1 MMDSQL
7 PLVDLRSTAAYQVG
21 HYAFAAHLPWPAL
34 QDRLNELPERP
45 ASLQLLG
52 SATVLQE
59 ASEFLIAKGY
69 QIVSQMTDIEYEKT
83 VQKQPGL
90 VVLGLDSR
98 PLWQPTPLL
107 KTFIETLDDQTGRD
121 LFGDDITPPLALDV
135 GCGGGR
141 DAVYLASQGWKVIAI
156 DKEARVLQRAHQL
169 AQSSH
174 IRLPIDWRA
183 CAVESEGCLP
193 TEKQDLVLMVRYLNR
208 ALLAKVDQLIKPGGY
223 LLVQTFVEG
232 VERFGSPKNPNFIL
246 KKGELAKTF
255 AAFDIIVD
263 RIDVLKDG
271 RPVASFIAQMRR
283 IPDVRNEFR

>member
-7 PLVDLRSTAAYQVG
+7 PLVDLRSAAAYQAG
-21 HYAFAAHLPWPAL
+21 HHAFATHLPWPAL

-52 SATVLQE
+52 SATALQE
-59 ASEFLIAKGY
+59 ASEFLVAKGY
-69 QIVSQMTDIEYEKT
+69 WIARLMTDIEYEKT

-107 KTFIETLDDQTGRD
+107 KTFIETLDEHTKRD

-141 DAVYLASQGWKVIAI
+141 DVVYLARQGWQVIAI
-156 DKEARVLQRAHQL
+156 DKETRVLQRAQQL
-169 AQSSH
+169 AQSSNLS
-174 IRLPIDWRA
+174 LPIDWRA
-183 CAVESEGCLP
+183 CVVASEGCLP
-193 TEKQDLVLMVRYLNR
+193 TEKLELVLMVRYLNR
-208 ALLAKVDQLIKPGGY
+208 ALLAKVDQLMKPGGY
-223 LLVQTFVEG
+223 LVVQTFVEG

-283 IPDVRNEFR
+283 N